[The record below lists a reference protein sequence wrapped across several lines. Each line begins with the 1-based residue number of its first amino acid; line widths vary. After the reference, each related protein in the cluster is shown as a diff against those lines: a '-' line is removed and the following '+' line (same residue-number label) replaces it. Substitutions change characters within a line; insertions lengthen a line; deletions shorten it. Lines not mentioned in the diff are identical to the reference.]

1 MIFLAII
8 FPPIYFLFTGN
19 IIRSLIALGLCATG
33 PGWIFASLWAITF
46 RSETIHKKKWNE
58 RDKKV
63 EELSEKFNEKDA
75 IYKKEMSQKKW
86 NERDKKVEEL
96 SEKFNEKSEKWLE
109 NFSPHAIS
117 KRNEKLYKDSWIE
130 KLNTKIFGVKIASK
144 IMGYKIETHN
154 KVREENQMN
163 QKIKE

>member
-46 RSETIHKKKWNE
+46 RSETIHK
-58 RDKKV
+58 
-63 EELSEKFNEKDA
+63 
-75 IYKKEMSQKKW
+75 KKW